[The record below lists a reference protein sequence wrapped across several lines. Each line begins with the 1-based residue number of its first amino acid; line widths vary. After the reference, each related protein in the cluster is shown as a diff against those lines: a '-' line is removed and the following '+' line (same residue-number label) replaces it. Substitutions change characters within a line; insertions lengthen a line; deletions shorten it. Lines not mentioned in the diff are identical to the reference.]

1 MIENHDIEIWLQAI
15 ATCIE
20 SNQEPTIQ
28 LYRGFVEHPMSAFA
42 VIDKIAMLDERGV
55 ETKHAE
61 YSACIF
67 ALDVCV
73 AQFQSALENGNKQA
87 SRELHQLMDTLA
99 EKINQKTQ
107 TLLFWLPIL
116 NAFYDVHVELN
127 PALKAA
133 YLNLVENDE
142 EVEDDISYIHSIREL
157 IRELSDLT
165 VFDIAEHF
173 FAQSYAMP
181 PEFFS
186 DLLLDLFEIE
196 EGLPIGLL
204 ALLHPEF
211 SVREVVTSTLDV
223 LLPKVTLDPS
233 SLTRLKAIA
242 HWYPSNEQSRFSHW
256 IKEQRLKEVTFQ
268 EPDPAR
274 LMKIIASEIDGG
286 GAQGLFIKVRR
297 GRKYRMC
304 GLLVKYAHGVKD
316 VWLTP
321 YLSSHE
327 MKQYEKDVFNDDVV
341 TREVDMEYAQ
351 TIIQHFLDETL
362 KNGQMPDLHLL
373 ELQEELG
380 LMWVPES
387 IDVQSMIAQ
396 LSVQIEPFTPE
407 VLQNALKRSKHWFR
421 QKPYARAWF
430 VENPEVDKWV
440 NRYSAYENGVKTCRY
455 EEAMRAVFEQEFEL
469 RRERWIFHFL
479 WVSLWLKGRNHP
491 RETLWKEIFLI
502 AYAIET
508 GIPMAQIPVMQVI
521 CHHTVL
527 NSVETMQSRKTHLS

>member
-1 MIENHDIEIWLQAI
+1 MTERIDIEIWLQSI
-15 ATCIE
+15 ADSIE
-20 SNQEPTIQ
+20 ANQEPTIQ
-28 LYRGFVEHPMSAFA
+28 LYRGFVEHPMTAFN
-42 VIDKIAMLDERGV
+42 VVDKIAMLDERGV

-73 AQFQSALENGNKQA
+73 AQFQSASENGNKQA
-87 SRELHQLMDTLA
+87 SRELNQLMDHLA
-99 EKINQKTQ
+99 DKINQKTH

-127 PALKAA
+127 AALKAA

-142 EVEDDISYIHSIREL
+142 EVEDDISYIHSIRQL

-186 DLLLDLFEIE
+186 DLLFDLFEIE
-196 EGLPIGLL
+196 EGQAIGLL
-204 ALLHPEF
+204 ALLHPES
-211 SVREVVTSTLDV
+211 SVREVVVSTLDI
-223 LLPKVTLDPS
+223 LLPKIKLDAV

-242 HWYPSNEQSRFSHW
+242 HWYPSTEQPRFAHW
-256 IKEQRLKEVTFQ
+256 IKEQRLKEVIFQ
-268 EPDPAR
+268 ESEPAV
-274 LMKIIASEIDGG
+274 LVKIIASEIDGG
-286 GAQGLFIKVRR
+286 GAQGLFIKIRR
-297 GRKYRMC
+297 KRKYRMC
-304 GLLVKYAHGVKD
+304 GLLMKSGYGIKD

-321 YLSSHE
+321 YLSATE

-341 TREVDMEYAQ
+341 TREVDIDYCQMMIE
-351 TIIQHFLDETL
+351 HFLDETL
-362 KNGQMPDLHLL
+362 KSGQMPDLHLL

-380 LMWVPES
+380 VTWIPKA
-387 IDVQSMIAQ
+387 IDVETLMAQ
-396 LSVQIEPFTPE
+396 LSVQISPFTPE
-407 VLQNALKRSKHWFR
+407 VLQKALKRSKHWFS

-440 NRYSAYENGVKTCRY
+440 NRFSVYENGVKTCRY
-455 EEAMRAVFEQEFEL
+455 EDAIRAVFEQEFEL
-469 RRERWIFHFL
+469 RRDRWLFHFL
-479 WVSLWLKGRNHP
+479 WASLWLKARNRT
-491 RETLWKEIFLI
+491 RETLWKEVFLI
-502 AYAIET
+502 AYAIQT
-508 GIPMAQIPVMQVI
+508 GIPMSQIPLMQVI

-527 NSVETMQSRKTHLS
+527 NSVETMQSRRTHLS